1 MAGTDITKYPIH
13 LGLGAT
19 AQIQPRF
26 TGEMDWYAK
35 YAERHGYDG
44 SEGRLVTLH
53 TFSKS
58 WDVWEMHPRGSEVV
72 LCIAGSIRLH
82 QEMADGQVKT
92 VTLSP
97 GEYAI
102 NEPGTWHTADIEE
115 ESTVLFVT
123 AGLGTQHRPR

>member
-1 MAGTDITKYPIH
+1 MAGTDIREHPIH

-26 TGEMDWYAK
+26 TGEMGWYAE
-35 YAERHGYDG
+35 YTERHGDDG
-44 SEGRLVTLH
+44 ADGRLVTLH